1 LVFGRVLDTDAV
13 LSVVLPLTNILV
25 AVREG
30 HRPVAILFALFEV
43 SLVLPSIL
51 VGELTL
57 SFE

>member
-1 LVFGRVLDTDAV
+1 M